1 MVPAGRRRPAGKGSV
16 ARGRLRPTEDSAHG
30 GRRRPSRLMK
40 NCLLTL
46 GLDVGNK
53 NAVEGRV
60 KLGLGQRRRYLK
72 ITWVWSDFFNK
83 LLRLEE
89 LTPEEH
95 LLLSVEAPNYG
106 PEVESQ
112 WEEATRQRFEDR

>member
-1 MVPAGRRRPAGKGSV
+1 MEIDPSHCKRHRNAQVGFHWQASDSRKGC
-16 ARGRLRPTEDSAHG
+16 
-30 GRRRPSRLMK
+30 K
-40 NCLLTL
+40 F
-46 GLDVGNK
+46 GNK
-53 NAVEGRV
+53 NVVGRAG
-60 KLGLGQRRRYLK
+60 KTWFGQRRCCLK
-72 ITWVWSDFFNK
+72 ITWIWSDFFNK

-112 WEEATRQRFEDR
+112 WEEATRRGFEDQTA